1 MYPGLPTVT
10 ASYAASRPSGP
21 PGGAI
26 TNTAPTTRLAT
37 ALAAARLPRGRDRIW
52 GALPVEEVE
61 GHDVDPAYDVRPVEG
76 LGRAPIRSERL
87 AGLGVTMPLA
97 WAMGRAASEQTAEPQ
112 PTEPTES
119 SPGLF
124 GVSTPYLVLGALAAV
139 ALGMVLKR

>member
-10 ASYAASRPSGP
+10 ARYAVERLAGP
-21 PGGAI
+21 PRGAV
-26 TNTAPTTRLAT
+26 TNTAPTTQL
-37 ALAAARLPRGRDRIW
+37 ALALARLPRRASDRIW

-87 AGLGVTMPLA
+87 ASERLAGLGKLPLFLQ
-97 WAMGRAASEQTAEPQ
+97 EELPK
-112 PTEPTES
+112 PEEES
-119 SPGLF
+119 SPGFF
-124 GVSTPYLVLGALAAV
+124 GISTPYLVLAGVAAV